1 MSNYHGLY
9 GAPGISGSDLAK
21 YADPKSIPTSSSNG
35 LYNDGSLNPSS
46 ISSSNGLSGLGN
58 LQDKYMQH
66 NGLDKPATFEDKS
79 DLMKEVEMKSESPAP
94 SLPSQV
100 APYNPSVYQNYGSSA
115 FHPSSQYAFLQSANI
130 SPYTNPAQYPT
141 SLRLS

>member
-46 ISSSNGLSGLGN
+46 ISSSNGVSGLGN
-58 LQDKYMQH
+58 LQDKVSTNPQQY
-66 NGLDKPATFEDKS
+66 GFDKPATVEEIKEFEK
-79 DLMKEVEMKSESPAP
+79 
-94 SLPSQV
+94 
-100 APYNPSVYQNYGSSA
+100 Y
-115 FHPSSQYAFLQSANI
+115 F
-130 SPYTNPAQYPT
+130 PAQKPF
-141 SLRLS
+141 